1 MAPTF
6 ADTILA
12 QLGGGKFIAMTGA
25 NGFIQGGRTL
35 SFKLPRGARDGI
47 NGISITLTPADL
59 YDVEFLKVSG
69 GRSYSRKVVREV
81 TGVYADQLRSVF
93 TSVTGL
99 ETSLGTLGKNPPR
112 RRAVALLKPG
122 TTATHTPSG
131 QLATVAW
138 EANGPRGK
146 KGPWYWVSF
155 TAPVAGAELHQT
167 SDGPRYYLTVHGST
181 LNYGGMV
188 RANPGFDGSKRQTFP
203 VVKVNPTWGLFVH
216 HQDSRY
222 RLAEMIVG
230 TRLYASRAAAE
241 KAAAAMNAR
250 GEHGGMVVVREPL
263 DIAQLYGGSV
273 SKNPRKNPPLVIMG
287 NPGRGRGRVLSR
299 ETISIRYIHATD
311 GQPYEHK
318 FGRDD
323 VLECLPDG
331 SFRVYNARG
340 KRLWKDFQ

>member
-1 MAPTF
+1 MPPTF

-47 NGISITLTPADL
+47 NGVSITLTPGDL

-81 TGVYADQLRSVF
+81 MGVYADQLRSVF

-99 ETSLGTLGKNPPR
+99 ETSLGTMGKNPPR
-112 RRAVALLKPG
+112 RRAVASLKPG

-188 RANPGFDGSKRQTFP
+188 RANPIDGMKRQMIPVVRRSEIVSHGGFTIAPMGDGRVVVSKNGRHIAIYGSKENAIAGIDDGTMG
-203 VVKVNPTWGLFVH
+203 N
-216 HQDSRY
+216 
-222 RLAEMIVG
+222 RLD
-230 TRLYASRAAAE
+230 
-241 KAAAAMNAR
+241 
-250 GEHGGMVVVREPL
+250 GGR
-263 DIAQLYGGSV
+263 I